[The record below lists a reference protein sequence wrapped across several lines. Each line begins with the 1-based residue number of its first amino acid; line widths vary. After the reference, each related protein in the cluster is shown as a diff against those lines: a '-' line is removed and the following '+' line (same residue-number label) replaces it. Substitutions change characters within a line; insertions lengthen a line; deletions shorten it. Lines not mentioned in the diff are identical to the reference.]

1 MSRIS
6 CVIPDANASTFPL
19 VLGTIAMLEEIDP
32 SCAFSV
38 ETRGWPVPSGHSVRE
53 LSTPWG
59 TTVALKTYA
68 CAKLDVPHPVSTTSA
83 GGLRVPLKG
92 RPLPTLRV
100 SMTLQGCTPYS
111 DSPPRPA
118 GAK

>member
-1 MSRIS
+1 MSRTS
-6 CVIPDANASTFPL
+6 WVSPDAYASTVPL
-19 VLGTIAMLEEIDP
+19 VVDTIAMLEEIDP
-32 SCAFSV
+32 SSAFNV
-38 ETRGWPVPSGHSVRE
+38 ETPGRPMPSGHSVRYP
-53 LSTPWG
+53 SAPCG

-83 GGLRVPLKG
+83 GGLRIPLKG
-92 RPLPTLRV
+92 RPPPTLRV

-111 DSPPRPA
+111 DSPPVPA